1 MVARGNQWQPRTNAP
16 PYVPPMCP
24 YVFPSCPLCTPAC
37 PYVPPHAPYVP
48 LCTPYVPLCA
58 PTCPLCAPTCPY
70 MPPMRPL
77 CAPYMPLHAP
87 YAPSTG
93 PLCAPYAPLHAP
105 YTPPTLVSDLLRF
118 LNVPTIANQMT
129 GIDQAHYH
137 KILIFFPTTSLKCLC
152 AARIDELA
160 DSNEPA
166 KKFYSVNTTDTELI
180 RKQYSYI
187 KGSAAKHFSVCAR

>member
-1 MVARGNQWQPRTNAP
+1 MHPLCA
-16 PYVPPMCP
+16 PYV
-24 YVFPSCPLCTPAC
+24 LL
-37 PYVPPHAPYVP
+37 HAPYVP
-48 LCTPYVPLCA
+48 LHARMCHLCAPYVP
-58 PTCPLCAPTCPY
+58 PTCPLCTTYAPPTYPLCTTY
-70 MPPMRPL
+70 APPMCPL
-77 CAPYMPLHAP
+77 C
-87 YAPSTG
+87 T
-93 PLCAPYAPLHAP
+93 P

-118 LNVPTIANQMT
+118 LNVPTTANQMT

-187 KGSAAKHFSVCAR
+187 NGSAAKHFSVCGR